1 MMETTEPVL
10 MVERVVFYRAARC
23 FMFMIVVFDA
33 CFWEGGRELTVRR
46 RIPEWKNQI

>member
-1 MMETTEPVL
+1 MGRNG
-10 MVERVVFYRAARC
+10 RVCANSRACRAARC